1 MKTINIFLD
10 DDLRNRKTPN
20 GFIRFTN
27 LEDLIEYMNNLD
39 KGEYVNYLSLDNDLG
54 IGIKEGREAIKE
66 MVENDWAVQNVLV
79 HSANSVAQKYI
90 ISSMSSYQRRELT
103 SASCQVISYTNLI
116 RAVGGYSKDN

>member
-39 KGEYVNYLSLDNDLG
+39 KSEYVNYLSLDNDLG

-90 ISSMSSYQRRELT
+90 TSSMNSYQNRGLT
-103 SASCQVISYTNLI
+103 SASCQVISYANLV